1 MMRVVGLTGGIA
13 SGKSA
18 VARIFAELG
27 ARLVDAD
34 LLARQVV
41 EPDKPAWAQIV
52 DHFGPAVLNPDR
64 TLNRE
69 KLAEIIFHD
78 PGERQVLNNITHPRI
93 GAEMLDQIQRFQREG
108 AEVVLIDAALLLESP
123 ATSWIRPVVV
133 VTAEEEV
140 RAARIMKRDGL
151 SRDQALARIRSQMSE
166 DERRAQADFVIDNS
180 GSLEHLQHQVEE
192 VWIELLSTEAD

>member
-18 VARIFAELG
+18 VARMFAELG